1 MVDTKNTKDGKVG
14 TKNTKNEQGRSKRSS
29 GRVRE
34 CLKEEPLQPVYT
46 GRRKKTRHSTRPT
59 FNTKKNRKI
68 STTKPTKIKSQSQ
81 ASTNHSSGRGGKPR
95 ARKQKTKRASNLP
108 RIVVESDFESEV
120 VFHPARRCEACEG
133 GRKGEGGTDCWAC
146 RLARLQNIQR
156 DKLRSLI

>member
-1 MVDTKNTKDGKVG
+1 MVDTKNTKDGKVR
-14 TKNTKNEQGRSKRSS
+14 TKNTKKEQGRSNRSS

-68 STTKPTKIKSQSQ
+68 STTKPAKIKSQSQ
-81 ASTNHSSGRGGKPR
+81 ASTNHSSERGGKPR

-108 RIVVESDFESEV
+108 TIVVESDFESEV
-120 VFHPARRCEACEG
+120 VFHPARRFEACEG
-133 GRKGEGGTDCWAC
+133 GRKGEGGTD
-146 RLARLQNIQR
+146 
-156 DKLRSLI
+156 

>member
-1 MVDTKNTKDGKVG
+1 M
-14 TKNTKNEQGRSKRSS
+14 
-29 GRVRE
+29 
-34 CLKEEPLQPVYT
+34 KEEPLQPVYT

-68 STTKPTKIKSQSQ
+68 STTKPTKIKSKSTQ
-81 ASTNHSSGRGGKPR
+81 ASTKHSSERGGKPR

-108 RIVVESDFESEV
+108 TIVVESDFESEV
-120 VFHPARRCEACEG
+120 VFHPARSCEACEA